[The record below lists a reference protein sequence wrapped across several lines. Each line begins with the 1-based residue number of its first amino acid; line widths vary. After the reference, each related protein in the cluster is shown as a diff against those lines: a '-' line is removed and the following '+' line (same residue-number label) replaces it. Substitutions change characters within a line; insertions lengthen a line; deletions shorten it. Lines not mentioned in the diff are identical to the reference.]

1 MIYTEEENL
10 NKYYSNV
17 NFYRFKDC
25 FKMFFNTI
33 KRNKF
38 ISLIVSS
45 LVLFM
50 IINIVMIVNFFY
62 LLIHI

>member
-1 MIYTEEENL
+1 MIYTEEEKL

-17 NFYRFKDC
+17 NLYRFKAC